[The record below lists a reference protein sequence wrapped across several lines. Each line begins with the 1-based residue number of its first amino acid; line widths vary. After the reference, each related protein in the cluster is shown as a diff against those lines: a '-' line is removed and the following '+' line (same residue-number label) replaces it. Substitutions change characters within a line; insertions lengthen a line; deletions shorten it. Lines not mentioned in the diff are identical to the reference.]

1 MITITD
7 GQTDVILDDITEDS
21 FWNDNHHKSL
31 KDSIET
37 FDFTTFADKPYS
49 KYLSDRNRV
58 IIPGEDGEYIEFII
72 TNQIKRR
79 LNSGALSVEVYTSA
93 SYILLAK
100 AKVIRPQTLQGATAE
115 NAAQFA
121 VDGTEWQVGQVDYKG
136 ISSIKIEK
144 HTNPYSLLKQIAS
157 EFGLELRFRVETGG
171 NKITGRYV
179 DLLERV
185 GSWQG
190 REVEFGKDLA
200 SIERKEDASNI
211 VTALLGIGP
220 EREDGTRLEVLVTDD
235 DSLQR
240 WGRRHPQTGE
250 LMHIIEK
257 YEPQTTDQEMTE
269 ERLRELTQNE
279 LKKRVNTLV
288 EYIGEVV
295 DIEKEVG
302 LEHEKFRFGDTIRIK
317 DTSFIPPLYLEARIH
332 TQDRSIKKKN
342 ASQKKVTLGD
352 YIEYTEEQVQAAWK
366 ALEAQIKDR
375 LSKLAIVNIN
385 ASAGTVFKNG
395 IGTTDLKAI
404 VYQNGQEVDQSG
416 QFYKYKWD
424 MFDKSGN
431 YVTSI
436 YTKQI
441 TVNAVDIDEKS
452 TYIVTVSKDGE
463 EMSSEVVT
471 VTNVND
477 GSEGAPGRSIE
488 TITEYFLATSANSGV
503 TRSTPGW
510 TTTFQPVTNEKKYL
524 WSYKKITYKNPTG
537 EEYIE
542 PVIIGVYGDKGDTGQ
557 NATSYWLVCNVA
569 AIQKSMSGVY
579 TPTTIT
585 VTAKSQTGTG
595 SPTNY
600 AGRFIILEST
610 DGTSFTVK
618 YTSTANE
625 ATKTYTPSAGIKAIK
640 VQLYLAGGITTI
652 LDEETIPILADV
664 ADMQDAVKNAQSTAD
679 GKNTVFYQATA
690 PSTAGR
696 KINDLWYD
704 TDDGYKPYRFDGSDW
719 IPAPFGNA
727 AIANLD
733 AGKITTGEMSADRI
747 KADVLSAITADLGT
761 VIAGIFKNSA
771 GTNVI
776 DMTNGTVKFGGGNFS
791 VDANGNVTING
802 TFTIKSGSTIAGTNT
817 SDIIDGVNK
826 GKQVYD
832 NTNNATTKIDGD
844 GITVKDGSFFLED
857 KNSETKYS
865 TVAHTNLIKDHS
877 FEMVLPDGEPDATD
891 GTFKIKTYSGTGGGP
906 FVNSNWKAVG
916 NSVPKLHSIEGTE
929 DIAPAGTFGY
939 KALLVNVAN
948 WIAYDFYDISPGAT
962 FTLSAHFS
970 RHYAY
975 PGVASGG
982 LRFRLYREE
991 WDGTIP
997 KRVLVAEATRAVDAP
1012 DLGGYMRGSITETLP
1027 NYDTNYFHWLEC
1039 DIFGTTT
1046 NWIRVDGVQL
1056 VRGAYPTLYAPEDNF
1071 WHLVNDRIPANVI
1084 SVDSLNVYKSLKL
1097 FNGLIVQPHVHEM
1110 LSLQN
1115 GWQNYFGYVPGAYTK
1130 TPDGYVHLRGLV
1142 HSGSYGSVIGYLPAG
1157 CRPMEKEMFPSV
1169 DGINGLARV
1178 DVYPDGR
1185 VQHISGNTAYISLS
1199 GISFR
1204 AEN

>member
-157 EFGLELRFRVETGG
+157 EFGLELRFRVETDG

-200 SIERKEDASNI
+200 GIERKEDASNI

-235 DSLQR
+235 DALQR

-250 LMHIIEK
+250 LMHIIET

-524 WSYKKITYKNPTG
+524 WSYKKITYENPTG

-640 VQLYLAGGITTI
+640 VQLYLAGGITTL

-696 KINDLWYD
+696 KTNDLWFD

-733 AGKITTGEMSADRI
+733 VGKIVGDQ
-747 KADVLSAITADLGT
+747 
-761 VIAGIFKNSA
+761 
-771 GTNVI
+771 
-776 DMTNGTVKFGGGNFS
+776 GNFNWLEAKHIKS
-791 VDANGNVTING
+791 LNGLNVGNGQFVVDENGNVKFAGNLEGASG
-802 TFTIKSGSTIAGTNT
+802 TFG
-817 SDIIDGVNK
+817 
-826 GKQVYD
+826 QV
-832 NTNNATTKIDGD
+832 
-844 GITVKDGSFFLED
+844 TVKDGDFYLED
-857 KNSETKYS
+857 TNSSTKYS
-865 TVAHTNLIKDHS
+865 IVQKGNLIKDHS
-877 FEMVLPDGEPDATD
+877 FELVWTLEEQEDSVTHFWLRMFNTWA
-891 GTFKIKTYSGTGGGP
+891 S
-906 FVNSNWKAVG
+906 NSDWKAVG
-916 NSVPKLHSIEGTE
+916 TPMVGLSGMHGPAP
-929 DIAPAGTFGY
+929 IAARPIFGDR
-939 KALLVNVAN
+939 AIIVNASNYVYQSLWN
-948 WIAYDFYDISPGAT
+948 TSGNAT
-962 FTLSAHFS
+962 YTLSAFAK
-970 RHYAY
+970 RAY
-975 PGVASGG
+975 NLAQGT
-982 LRFRLYREE
+982 LRMEVYRVST
-991 WDGTIP
+991 DIYGNT
-997 KRVLVAEATRAVDAP
+997 
-1012 DLGGYMRGSITETLP
+1012 TETLLKAQNFSTVASDYKAARYSMTFTTP
-1027 NYDTNYFHWLEC
+1027 AMSQSDELKVVIKGTN
-1039 DIFGTTT
+1039 T
-1046 NWIRVDGVQL
+1046 NWVHVDGVQL
-1056 VRGAYPTLYAPEDNF
+1056 VENSSPVVYADETSTWDIIKGKFDIKTTQRMLWTGVAFVTDTQYITPT
-1071 WHLVNDRIPANVI
+1071 
-1084 SVDSLNVYKSLKL
+1084 KSLEQCKIGWVL
-1097 FNGLIVQPHVHEM
+1097 VWSEYWNGNATNSAWQYTFIPKYHSQLITENEYVNVM
-1110 LSLQN
+1110 LWAN
-1115 GWQNYFGYVPGAYTK
+1115 GYNVRKILYVS
-1130 TPDGYVHLRGLV
+1130 DGFLRG
-1142 HSGSYGSVIGYLPAG
+1142 HADNS
-1157 CRPMEKEMFPSV
+1157 
-1169 DGINGLARV
+1169 
-1178 DVYPDGR
+1178 
-1185 VQHISGNTAYISLS
+1185 SGNNSNAVLRYVI
-1199 GISFR
+1199 
-1204 AEN
+1204 EV